1 MGKKWNQNDVN
12 EIHHLYRTGLSA
24 KIIANIMSTTD
35 NKVSADSVRYIIYRR
50 EPSKSSIERLYEK
63 QAESQIE
70 NAISKSKK
78 ERQRVETVLEKIQ
91 RVFFPVKKS

>member
-1 MGKKWNQNDVN
+1 
-12 EIHHLYRTGLSA
+12 
-24 KIIANIMSTTD
+24 MSTTD
-35 NKVSADSVRYIIYRR
+35 DKVSADSVRYIIYRR

-70 NAISKSKK
+70 NAILKSKK